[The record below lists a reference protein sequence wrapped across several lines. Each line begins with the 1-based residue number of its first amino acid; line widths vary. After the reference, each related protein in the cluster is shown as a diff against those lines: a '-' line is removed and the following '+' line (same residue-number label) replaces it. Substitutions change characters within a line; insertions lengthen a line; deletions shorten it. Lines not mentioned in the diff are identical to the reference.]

1 MSEEKTHV
9 LFASFGNDSI
19 ALIQWMAEHGYSG
32 ALRATR
38 GVKTDAAKALGIGRR
53 TLYDKLRE
61 HEIQP
66 EEYGR

>member
-1 MSEEKTHV
+1 MGTR
-9 LFASFGNDSI
+9 
-19 ALIQWMAEHGYSG
+19 G

>member
-1 MSEEKTHV
+1 MPRFVIKTFNLRDIERKMIVH
-9 LFASFGNDSI
+9 
-19 ALIQWMAEHGYSG
+19 

-61 HEIQP
+61 HEIRP